1 MGHIVNGNA
10 PNNPWS
16 LNTQTGKMSTTST
29 NFTADNWIMGTTVFV
44 PIASTILLTNWV
56 KIYAA
61 AKAINLNTWKLANAQ
76 IVNLTVDK
84 VIDKCVMIIDIL
96 DSNEETISMATPMAA
111 VKDKPIDVSIDAG
124 YHESGSSSGSHSG
137 SCSRNNDDDEDKV
150 ENEEAK
156 DRDEEEEEEGN
167 SMQDDVASTIGFKYH
182 ILLLQTFLIILQNL
196 LIPHP
201 SLYLHADSMRLT
213 VHLLPP

>member
-1 MGHIVNGNA
+1 MGHIVNGKA

-29 NFTADNWIMGTTVFV
+29 NFTADNWIVDTIVFA

-56 KIYAA
+56 KIYAV
-61 AKAINLNTWKLANAQ
+61 AKAINLKTWQLANAQ
-76 IVNLTVDK
+76 IINLTVDE
-84 VIDKCVMIIDIL
+84 VIDKCVMIIDIP
-96 DSNEETISMATPMAA
+96 DSNETTSMAAPIAA

-124 YHESGSSSGSHSG
+124 YHESGSHSGSHSG
-137 SCSRNNDDDEDKV
+137 FCNRNNDGDEDKV

-156 DRDEEEEEEGN
+156 DRDEEEKEEEN
-167 SMQDDVASTIGFKYH
+167 SMQDDIASAIGFKYH
-182 ILLLQTFLIILQNL
+182 ILFLYTFLIILQNL
-196 LIPHP
+196 LIPHL
-201 SLYLHADSMRLT
+201 SLYLHADSMPLT

>member
-1 MGHIVNGNA
+1 M
-10 PNNPWS
+10 
-16 LNTQTGKMSTTST
+16 
-29 NFTADNWIMGTTVFV
+29 
-44 PIASTILLTNWV
+44 

-61 AKAINLNTWKLANAQ
+61 AKAINLKTWKLANAQ

-96 DSNEETISMATPMAA
+96 DSNEETTSMAAPMAA
-111 VKDKPIDVSIDAG
+111 VKDKPIDVSIGAG

-137 SCSRNNDDDEDKV
+137 SCSRNNDDDEEKV

-167 SMQDDVASTIGFKYH
+167 SMQDDIASTIGFKYH

-201 SLYLHADSMRLT
+201 SLYLHADSMPLT